1 MSNKLEKDSMRKL
14 AQQDALQLIHNAAEY
29 RVRLDNNDVLA
40 TYTKRHLLKKISAA
54 FNCF

>member
-1 MSNKLEKDSMRKL
+1 MRTL
-14 AQQDALQLIHNAAEY
+14 TLQDALQLTHNAAEY

-40 TYTKRHLLKKISAA
+40 TYTKRHLPKKISAT